1 MFMYA
6 IYINYQERIIVVDER
21 ATQTQYVFTEGG
33 NPYEHS
39 ISLHCN
45 EYPFDD
51 VVQIDEPTYE
61 TDTNPIKA
69 GCPYDI
75 WDFDA
80 FASGLRETFGR
91 RRQTFVPSPTAL
103 TFLRICRKA
112 RLKGFNALENCWG
125 EVCTRIPNRPMYC
138 WAVNEADRL
147 GLFDLNCPET
157 IEDLEFHGV
166 NATFNEWHPAPT
178 RREIKR
184 KGYHPI
190 SR

>member
-80 FASGLRETFGR
+80 FASGLEETFGR
-91 RRQTFVPSPTAL
+91 RRQTFVPSHNVL
-103 TFLRICRKA
+103 KFLRICRKA
-112 RLKGFNALENCWG
+112 AAEGFNALENGWG
-125 EVCTRIPNRPMYC
+125 EICTRLPQRPMYC
-138 WAVNEADRL
+138 WAASEADRI
-147 GLFDLNCPET
+147 GLLDLNYPET
-157 IEDLEFHGV
+157 IEDVGLHGV
-166 NATFNEWHPAPT
+166 NATFNEWYPAST
-178 RREIKR
+178 RRVIKR
-184 KGYHPI
+184 DEYHPV
-190 SR
+190 SK